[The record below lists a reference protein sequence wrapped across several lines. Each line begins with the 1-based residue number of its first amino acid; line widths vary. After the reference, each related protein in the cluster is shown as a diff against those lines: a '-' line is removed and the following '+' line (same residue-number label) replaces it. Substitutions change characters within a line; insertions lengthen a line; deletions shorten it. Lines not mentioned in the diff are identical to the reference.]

1 MNAIIKITN
10 MEAVRI
16 YAINTF
22 AFLSTFTSIDVKLQ
36 TGILVL
42 SLVYTLFK
50 TIALIKNEILNKKK

>member
-1 MNAIIKITN
+1 

-36 TGILVL
+36 TGILVV

-50 TIALIKNEILNKKK
+50 TVALIKNEILNKKK